1 LRRKYCSAKSV
12 AKQHFYF
19 FDSGLNAKHCILVS
33 NTQRHIQEIMEQ
45 NWSQLLK
52 QLMDRQTLLSEQATA
67 LMQGWLEGVIS
78 PELSGAI
85 LTALQFKGI
94 EASELAAMANVLQ
107 SQSEGQKLKDQF
119 GHIVDRSKPLIDTCG
134 TGGDGAST
142 FNISTSV
149 AFVVAAAGIPVAKH
163 GNRAISSRSGSAD
176 VLEAIGIHLSTS
188 TEKIYEALPAVGI
201 TFLFAPSWHPAM
213 KAVGA
218 IRRSL
223 GVRTVFNLIGPL
235 VNPLHPT
242 AQVLGVYN
250 KSLTHT
256 VAEALRLLDRQQAV
270 VLHSREGMD
279 EAGLGD
285 LTDISFLRDGI
296 VTEEAIAPQELGLTS
311 APLES
316 LKGGNV
322 QENADILRAV
332 LQGKGSQAQADCVAL
347 NSGLALR
354 IGGAASTWAEGVNL
368 ASEILKSGAAWTK
381 AEALVKFLQ

>member
-1 LRRKYCSAKSV
+1 
-12 AKQHFYF
+12 
-19 FDSGLNAKHCILVS
+19 
-33 NTQRHIQEIMEQ
+33 MEQ
-45 NWSQLLK
+45 NWSHLLK
-52 QLMDRQTLLSEQATA
+52 QLIDRQTLVTEQAES
-67 LMQGWLEGVIS
+67 LMEGWLKGAIA

-85 LTALQFKGI
+85 LTALQCKGV

-107 SQSEGQKLKDQF
+107 SQSESQKFTDKF

-163 GNRAISSRSGSAD
+163 GNRAVSSRSGSAD
-176 VLEAIGIHLSTS
+176 VLEAIGIHLEAPI
-188 TEKIYEALPAVGI
+188 EKIYEALAAIGI
-201 TFLFAPSWHPAM
+201 TFLFAPNWHPAM
-213 KAVGA
+213 RSVGA
-218 IRRSL
+218 IRKSL
-223 GVRTVFNLIGPL
+223 GIRTVFNLIGPL

-250 KSLTHT
+250 KNLTHT
-256 VAEALRLLDRQQAV
+256 LAEALRLLNRHQAV

-285 LTDISFLRDGI
+285 LTDISFLCDGQ
-296 VTEEAIAPQELGLTS
+296 VTEEAIAPQELGLNAAS
-311 APLES
+311 IER

-332 LQGKGSQAQADCVAL
+332 LQGKGDRAQTDCVVL

-354 IGGAASTWAEGVNL
+354 IGGAASNWAEGVNL
-368 ASEILKSGAAWTK
+368 ASEVLKSGAAWEK
-381 AEALVKFLQ
+381 AEALIKFLQ

>member
-1 LRRKYCSAKSV
+1 
-12 AKQHFYF
+12 
-19 FDSGLNAKHCILVS
+19 
-33 NTQRHIQEIMEQ
+33 MEQ

-52 QLMDRQTLLSEQATA
+52 QLIDCQTLTSEQSTA
-67 LMQGWLEGVIS
+67 LMQGWLEGAIA

-85 LTALQFKGI
+85 LTALQFKGV

-107 SQSEGQKLKDQF
+107 SQSEGQKSKEQF

-149 AFVVAAAGIPVAKH
+149 AFVTAAAGIPVAKH
-163 GNRAISSRSGSAD
+163 GNRAVSSRSGSAD
-176 VLEAIGIHLSTS
+176 VLEAIGIHLASP
-188 TEKIYEALPAVGI
+188 TEKIYEALAAVGI
-201 TFLFAPSWHPAM
+201 TFLFAPNWHPAM
-213 KAVGA
+213 KSVGA
-218 IRRSL
+218 IRKSL

-250 KSLTHT
+250 RKLTHT

-285 LTDISFLRDGI
+285 LTDISFLSNGQ
-296 VTEEAIAPQELGLTS
+296 VTEEVLSPQELGLTP
-311 APLES
+311 APLTS

-322 QENADILRAV
+322 QENAEILRAV
-332 LQGKGSQAQADCVAL
+332 LQGKGDRAQTDCVAL
-347 NSGLALR
+347 NSSLALR
-354 IGGAASTWAEGVNL
+354 IGGAASTWTEGVKL
-368 ASEILKSGAAWTK
+368 ASEILKSGAAWDK
-381 AEALVKFLQ
+381 AEALIKFLQ

>member
-1 LRRKYCSAKSV
+1 
-12 AKQHFYF
+12 
-19 FDSGLNAKHCILVS
+19 
-33 NTQRHIQEIMEQ
+33 MEQ
-45 NWSQLLK
+45 NWSHLLK
-52 QLMDRQTLLSEQATA
+52 QIIDKQTLASEQASS
-67 LMQGWLEGVIS
+67 LMQGWLEGAIA

-85 LTALQFKGI
+85 LTALQCKGV

-107 SQSEGQKLKDQF
+107 SQSESQKFNDKF
-119 GHIVDRSKPLIDTCG
+119 SHIVDRSKPLIDTCG
-134 TGGDGAST
+134 TGGDGVST

-163 GNRAISSRSGSAD
+163 GNRAVPSRSGSAD
-176 VLEAIGIHLSTS
+176 VLEAIGIHLTAPI
-188 TEKIYEALPAVGI
+188 EKIYEALPEIGI

-213 KAVGA
+213 KAVGM
-218 IRRSL
+218 IRKSL

-250 KSLTHT
+250 KNLTHT
-256 VAEALRLLDRQQAV
+256 LAEALRLLERDQAV

-285 LTDISFLRDGI
+285 LTDISFLSNGQ
-296 VTEEAIAPQELGLTS
+296 VTEETINPQELGLAFAS
-311 APLES
+311 IES
-316 LKGGNV
+316 LKGGHV

-332 LQGKGSQAQADCVAL
+332 LQGKGDRAQADCVAL

-354 IGGAASTWAEGVNL
+354 IGGAASTWAEGVRL
-368 ASEILKSGAAWTK
+368 ASDILQSGAAWEK

>member
-1 LRRKYCSAKSV
+1 
-12 AKQHFYF
+12 
-19 FDSGLNAKHCILVS
+19 
-33 NTQRHIQEIMEQ
+33 MEQ
-45 NWSQLLK
+45 NWSHLLK
-52 QLMDRQTLLSEQATA
+52 QIIDKQTLASEQASS
-67 LMQGWLEGVIS
+67 LMQGWLEGAIA

-85 LTALQFKGI
+85 LTALQCKGV

-107 SQSEGQKLKDQF
+107 SQSESQKFNDKF
-119 GHIVDRSKPLIDTCG
+119 SHIVDRSKPLIDTCG
-134 TGGDGAST
+134 TGGDGVST

-163 GNRAISSRSGSAD
+163 GNRAVSSRSGSAD
-176 VLEAIGIHLSTS
+176 VLEAIGIHLTAPI
-188 TEKIYEALPAVGI
+188 EKIYEALPEIGI

-213 KAVGA
+213 KAVA
-218 IRRSL
+218 TIRKSL
-223 GVRTVFNLIGPL
+223 GIRTVFNLIGPL

-250 KSLTHT
+250 KNLTYT
-256 VAEALRLLDRQQAV
+256 LAEALRLLERDQAV

-285 LTDISFLRDGI
+285 LTDISFLSNGQ
-296 VTEEAIAPQELGLTS
+296 VTEETINPQELGLAFAS
-311 APLES
+311 IES
-316 LKGGNV
+316 LKGGHV

-332 LQGKGSQAQADCVAL
+332 LQGKGDRAQADCVAL

-354 IGGAASTWAEGVNL
+354 IGGAASTWAEGVRL
-368 ASEILKSGAAWTK
+368 ASDILQSGSAWEK

>member
-1 LRRKYCSAKSV
+1 
-12 AKQHFYF
+12 
-19 FDSGLNAKHCILVS
+19 
-33 NTQRHIQEIMEQ
+33 MEQ

-52 QLMDRQTLLSEQATA
+52 QIIDRQTLASEQAAA
-67 LMQGWLEGVIS
+67 LMQGWLEGAIA

-85 LTALQFKGI
+85 LTALQIKGV

-107 SQSEGQKLKDQF
+107 SQSEGQKFNEKF
-119 GHIVDRSKPLIDTCG
+119 SHIVDRSKPLIDTCG

-149 AFVVAAAGIPVAKH
+149 AFVVATAGIPVAKH
-163 GNRAISSRSGSAD
+163 GNRAVSSRSGSAD
-176 VLEAIGIHLSTS
+176 VLEAIGVHLNAPTA
-188 TEKIYEALPAVGI
+188 KIYEALPAVGI

-213 KAVGA
+213 KAVGM
-218 IRRSL
+218 IRKSL
-223 GVRTVFNLIGPL
+223 GIRTVFNLIGPL

-250 KSLTHT
+250 RNLTHT
-256 VAEALRLLDRQQAV
+256 VAEALRLLDRQQAI

-285 LTDISFLRDGI
+285 LTDISFLCDGR
-296 VTEEAIAPQELGLTS
+296 VTEETIAPQELGLAS
-311 APLES
+311 ATIES

-322 QENADILRAV
+322 QENAEILRAV
-332 LQGKGSQAQADCVAL
+332 LQGKGDRAQSDCVAL

-354 IGGAASTWAEGVNL
+354 IGGAANTWAEGVRL
-368 ASEILKSGAAWTK
+368 ASEIIQSGAAWEK

>member
-1 LRRKYCSAKSV
+1 MYPFKLENIKRTTEE
-12 AKQHFYF
+12 
-19 FDSGLNAKHCILVS
+19 N
-33 NTQRHIQEIMEQ
+33 MER
-45 NWSQLLK
+45 NWTQLLK
-52 QLMDRQTLLSEQATA
+52 QLIDGQSLASEQATF
-67 LMQGWLEGVIS
+67 LMQGWLEGAIA

-85 LTALQFKGI
+85 LTALQCKGVT
-94 EASELAAMANVLQ
+94 ASELAAMAQVLQ
-107 SQSEGQKLKDQF
+107 SQSEGQKFHEKF

-163 GNRAISSRSGSAD
+163 GNRAVSSRSGSAD
-176 VLEAIGIHLSTS
+176 VLEAIGIHLAAP

-201 TFLFAPSWHPAM
+201 TFLFAPNWHPAM
-213 KAVGA
+213 KSVGA
-218 IRRSL
+218 IRKSL
-223 GVRTVFNLIGPL
+223 GIRTIFNLIGPL

-250 KSLTHT
+250 KSLTHIL
-256 VAEALRLLDRQQAV
+256 AEALRLLDRHQAV

-285 LTDISFLRDGI
+285 LTDISFLSNGQ
-296 VTEEAIAPQELGLTS
+296 VTEEAIAPQELGLAFAS
-311 APLES
+311 IEK
-316 LKGGNV
+316 LKGGSV
-322 QENADILRAV
+322 QENADILRSV
-332 LQGKGSQAQADCVAL
+332 LQGKGDRAQTDCVAL

-354 IGGAASTWAEGVNL
+354 ISGAANTWAEGVRL
-368 ASEILKSGAAWTK
+368 SSEILQSGAAWQK

>member
-1 LRRKYCSAKSV
+1 
-12 AKQHFYF
+12 
-19 FDSGLNAKHCILVS
+19 
-33 NTQRHIQEIMEQ
+33 MEQ

-52 QLMDRQTLLSEQATA
+52 QLIDRQSLTSEQATS
-67 LMQGWLEGVIS
+67 LMQGWLEGAIA

-85 LTALQFKGI
+85 LIALQLKGV

-107 SQSEGQKLKDQF
+107 SQSEGQKSHDQF

-163 GNRAISSRSGSAD
+163 GNRAVSSRSGSAD
-176 VLEAIGIHLSTS
+176 VLEAIGIHLASPI
-188 TEKIYEALPAVGI
+188 EKIYEALSAVGI
-201 TFLFAPSWHPAM
+201 TFLFAPNWHPAM
-213 KAVGA
+213 RSVGA
-218 IRRSL
+218 IRKSL

-242 AQVLGVYN
+242 GQVLGVYN

-270 VLHSREGMD
+270 VLHSREGLD

-285 LTDISFLRDGI
+285 LTDISFLSNGQ
-296 VTEEAIAPQELGLTS
+296 VTEEAINPQSLGLTP
-311 APLES
+311 APLAS

-322 QENADILRAV
+322 QENADILKAV
-332 LQGKGSQAQADCVAL
+332 LQGKGDRAQADCVAL

-354 IGGAASTWAEGVNL
+354 IGGAANSWNEGVEI
-368 ASEILKSGAAWTK
+368 ASQIIQSGAAWDK
-381 AEALVKFLQ
+381 AEALVRFLK

>member
-1 LRRKYCSAKSV
+1 
-12 AKQHFYF
+12 
-19 FDSGLNAKHCILVS
+19 
-33 NTQRHIQEIMEQ
+33 MEQ

-52 QLMDRQTLLSEQATA
+52 QLINRQNLANEQATA
-67 LMQGWLEGVIS
+67 LMQGWLEGAIA

-85 LTALQFKGI
+85 LTALQFKGV
-94 EASELAAMANVLQ
+94 EASELAAMAQVLQ
-107 SQSEGQKLKDQF
+107 SQSEGQRFNQQF
-119 GHIVDRSKPLIDTCG
+119 GNIVDRSKPLIDTCG

-163 GNRAISSRSGSAD
+163 GNRAVSSKSGSAD
-176 VLEAIGIHLSTS
+176 VLEAIGIHLAAPI
-188 TEKIYEALPAVGI
+188 EKIYEALPAVGI
-201 TFLFAPSWHPAM
+201 TFLFAPNWHPAM
-213 KAVGA
+213 KAVGT

-223 GVRTVFNLIGPL
+223 GIRTIFNLIGPL

-250 KSLTHT
+250 KGLTHT
-256 VAEALRLLDRQQAV
+256 LAEALRLLDRQQAV

-285 LTDISFLRDGI
+285 LTDISFLQNGQ
-296 VTEEAIAPQELGLTS
+296 VTEEAIAPQELGLAAS
-311 APLES
+311 PIES

-322 QENADILRAV
+322 QENAEILRSV
-332 LQGKGSQAQADCVAL
+332 LQGNGTQAQTDCVAL

-354 IGGAASTWAEGVNL
+354 IGGAASTWGEGVTL
-368 ASEILKSGAAWTK
+368 ASQIIASGAAWDK
-381 AEALVKFLQ
+381 AEALVKFLK

>member
-1 LRRKYCSAKSV
+1 
-12 AKQHFYF
+12 
-19 FDSGLNAKHCILVS
+19 
-33 NTQRHIQEIMEQ
+33 MEQ

-52 QLMDRQTLLSEQATA
+52 QLIDRQSLASEQATS
-67 LMQGWLEGVIS
+67 LMHGWLEGAIA

-85 LTALQFKGI
+85 LMALQFKGI
-94 EASELAAMANVLQ
+94 EASELAAMAKVLQ
-107 SQSEGQKLKDQF
+107 SQSEGQKFKQQF
-119 GHIVDRSKPLIDTCG
+119 GNIVDRSKPLLDTCG

-149 AFVVAAAGIPVAKH
+149 AFVVAAAGISVAKH
-163 GNRAISSRSGSAD
+163 GNRAVSSKSGSAD
-176 VLEAIGIHLSTS
+176 VLEAIGLHLATS

-201 TFLFAPSWHPAM
+201 TFLFAPNWHPAM

-218 IRRSL
+218 IRKNL

-250 KSLTHT
+250 KQLTHT
-256 VAEALRLLDRQQAV
+256 LAEALRLLDLQHAV
-270 VLHSREGMD
+270 VLHSREGID

-285 LTDISFLRDGI
+285 LTDISFLSNGQI
-296 VTEEAIAPQELGLTS
+296 TEEAIAPQELGLTH
-311 APLES
+311 APIES

-322 QENADILRAV
+322 QENAEILRLV
-332 LQGKGSQAQADCVAL
+332 LQGKGTQAQTDCVAL

-354 IGGAASTWAEGVNL
+354 IGGAASTWAEGVKL
-368 ASEILKSGAAWTK
+368 ASEILKNGAAWDK
-381 AEALVKFLQ
+381 AEALVKFLS

>member
-1 LRRKYCSAKSV
+1 
-12 AKQHFYF
+12 
-19 FDSGLNAKHCILVS
+19 
-33 NTQRHIQEIMEQ
+33 MEQ

-52 QLMDRQTLLSEQATA
+52 QIIDRQTLTSEQASS
-67 LMQGWLEGVIS
+67 LMQGWLEGAIA

-85 LTALQFKGI
+85 LTALQCKGV
-94 EASELAAMANVLQ
+94 EASELAVMANVLQ
-107 SQSEGQKLKDQF
+107 SQSESQKFNDKF
-119 GHIVDRSKPLIDTCG
+119 SHIVDRSKPLIDTCG
-134 TGGDGAST
+134 TGGDGVST

-163 GNRAISSRSGSAD
+163 GNRAVSSRSGSAD
-176 VLEAIGIHLSTS
+176 VLEAIGIHLTAPI
-188 TEKIYEALPAVGI
+188 EKIYEALPEIGI

-213 KAVGA
+213 KAVA
-218 IRRSL
+218 MIRKSL
-223 GVRTVFNLIGPL
+223 GIRTVFNLIGPL

-250 KSLTHT
+250 KNLTHT
-256 VAEALRLLDRQQAV
+256 LAEALRLLERAQAV

-285 LTDISFLRDGI
+285 LTDISFLSNGQ
-296 VTEEAIAPQELGLTS
+296 VTEETINPQELGLAFAS
-311 APLES
+311 IES

-332 LQGKGSQAQADCVAL
+332 LQGKGDRAQADCVAL

-354 IGGAASTWAEGVNL
+354 IGGAANTWAEGVRL
-368 ASEILKSGAAWTK
+368 ASDILQSGAAWGK

>member
-1 LRRKYCSAKSV
+1 
-12 AKQHFYF
+12 
-19 FDSGLNAKHCILVS
+19 
-33 NTQRHIQEIMEQ
+33 MEQ

-52 QLMDRQTLLSEQATA
+52 QLIDRQSLTSEQATS
-67 LMQGWLEGVIS
+67 LMQGWLEGAIA

-85 LTALQFKGI
+85 LIALQLKGVD
-94 EASELAAMANVLQ
+94 ASELAAMANVLQ

-163 GNRAISSRSGSAD
+163 GNRAVSSRSGSAD
-176 VLEAIGIHLSTS
+176 VLEAIGIHLASPI
-188 TEKIYEALPAVGI
+188 EKIYEALSVVGI
-201 TFLFAPSWHPAM
+201 TFLFAPNWHPAM
-213 KAVGA
+213 KSVGA
-218 IRRSL
+218 IRKNL
-223 GVRTVFNLIGPL
+223 AVRTVFNLIGPL

-250 KSLTHT
+250 QSLTHT

-270 VLHSREGMD
+270 VLHSREGLD

-285 LTDISFLRDGI
+285 LTDISFLSNGQ
-296 VTEEAIAPQELGLTS
+296 VTEEVINPQDLGLTP
-311 APLES
+311 APLAS

-322 QENADILRAV
+322 QENAEILKAV
-332 LQGKGSQAQADCVAL
+332 LQGKGDRAQADCVAL

-354 IGGAASTWAEGVNL
+354 IAGVANSWNEGVEI
-368 ASEILKSGAAWTK
+368 ASQIIQSGAAWDK
-381 AEALVKFLQ
+381 AEALVRFLK

>member
-1 LRRKYCSAKSV
+1 
-12 AKQHFYF
+12 
-19 FDSGLNAKHCILVS
+19 
-33 NTQRHIQEIMEQ
+33 MEQ

-52 QLMDRQTLLSEQATA
+52 QLMDRQTLVSEQATA
-67 LMQGWLEGVIS
+67 LMQGWLEGAIA

-107 SQSEGQKLKDQF
+107 SQSEGQKSNDQF
-119 GHIVDRSKPLIDTCG
+119 SHIVDRSKPLIDTCG

-149 AFVVAAAGIPVAKH
+149 AFVVAAAGVPVAKH
-163 GNRAISSRSGSAD
+163 GNRAVSSRSGSAD
-176 VLEAIGIHLSTS
+176 VLEAIGIHLASPI
-188 TEKIYEALPAVGI
+188 EKIYEALSVVGI
-201 TFLFAPSWHPAM
+201 TFLFAPNWHPAM
-213 KAVGA
+213 KSVGA
-218 IRRSL
+218 IRKSL

-270 VLHSREGMD
+270 VLHSREGLD

-285 LTDISFLRDGI
+285 LTDISFLSNGQ
-296 VTEEAIAPQELGLTS
+296 VTEEAINPQALGLTP
-311 APLES
+311 APLAS

-322 QENADILRAV
+322 QENAEILKAV
-332 LQGKGSQAQADCVAL
+332 LQGKGDRAQADCVAL

-354 IGGAASTWAEGVNL
+354 IAGVANSWNEGVEI
-368 ASEILKSGAAWTK
+368 ASQIIQSGAAWDK
-381 AEALVKFLQ
+381 AEALVRFLK

>member
-1 LRRKYCSAKSV
+1 LFNAIAKS
-12 AKQHFYF
+12 
-19 FDSGLNAKHCILVS
+19 CILLI
-33 NTQRHIQEIMEQ
+33 NTNQTIQSIILNRIMEQ

-52 QLMDRQTLLSEQATA
+52 QLIDRQSLASEQATS
-67 LMQGWLEGVIS
+67 LMHGWLEGAIA

-85 LTALQFKGI
+85 LMALQFKGI
-94 EASELAAMANVLQ
+94 EASELAAMAKVLQ
-107 SQSEGQKLKDQF
+107 SQSEGQKFKQQF
-119 GHIVDRSKPLIDTCG
+119 GNIVDRSKPLLDTCG

-149 AFVVAAAGIPVAKH
+149 AFVVAAAGISVAKH
-163 GNRAISSRSGSAD
+163 GNRAVSSKSGSAD
-176 VLEAIGIHLSTS
+176 VLEAIGLHLATS

-201 TFLFAPSWHPAM
+201 TFLFAPNWHPAM

-218 IRRSL
+218 IRKNL

-250 KSLTHT
+250 KQLTHT
-256 VAEALRLLDRQQAV
+256 LAEALRLLDLQHAV
-270 VLHSREGMD
+270 VLHSREGID

-285 LTDISFLRDGI
+285 LTDISFLSNGQI
-296 VTEEAIAPQELGLTS
+296 TEEAIAPQELGLTH
-311 APLES
+311 APIES

-322 QENADILRAV
+322 QENAEILRLV
-332 LQGKGSQAQADCVAL
+332 LQGKGTQAQTDCVAL

-354 IGGAASTWAEGVNL
+354 IGGAASTWAEGVKL
-368 ASEILKSGAAWTK
+368 ASEILKNGAAWDK
-381 AEALVKFLQ
+381 AEALVKFLS

>member
-1 LRRKYCSAKSV
+1 
-12 AKQHFYF
+12 
-19 FDSGLNAKHCILVS
+19 
-33 NTQRHIQEIMEQ
+33 MEQ
-45 NWSQLLK
+45 NWSHLLK
-52 QLMDRQTLLSEQATA
+52 QIIDKQTLASEQASS
-67 LMQGWLEGVIS
+67 LMQGWLEGAIA

-85 LTALQFKGI
+85 LTALQCKGV

-107 SQSEGQKLKDQF
+107 SQSESQKFNDKF
-119 GHIVDRSKPLIDTCG
+119 SHIVDRSKPLIDTCG
-134 TGGDGAST
+134 TGGDGVST

-163 GNRAISSRSGSAD
+163 GNRAVSSRSGSAD
-176 VLEAIGIHLSTS
+176 VLEAIGIHLTAPI
-188 TEKIYEALPAVGI
+188 EKIYEALPEIGI

-213 KAVGA
+213 KAVGM
-218 IRRSL
+218 IRKSL

-250 KSLTHT
+250 KNLTYT
-256 VAEALRLLDRQQAV
+256 LAEALRLLERDQAV

-285 LTDISFLRDGI
+285 LTDISFLSNGQ
-296 VTEEAIAPQELGLTS
+296 VTEETINPQELGLAFAS
-311 APLES
+311 IES
-316 LKGGNV
+316 LKGGHV

-332 LQGKGSQAQADCVAL
+332 LQGKGDRAQADCVAL

-354 IGGAASTWAEGVNL
+354 IGGAASTWAEGVRL
-368 ASEILKSGAAWTK
+368 ASDILQSGAAWEK

>member
-1 LRRKYCSAKSV
+1 MA
-12 AKQHFYF
+12 
-19 FDSGLNAKHCILVS
+19 
-33 NTQRHIQEIMEQ
+33 Q

-52 QLMDRQTLLSEQATA
+52 QLMAKQSLSSDQATS
-67 LMQGWLEGVIS
+67 LMHGWLEEAIA

-85 LTALQFKGI
+85 LMALQFKGV

-107 SQSEGQKLKDQF
+107 SQSEGQKFKEKF
-119 GHIVDRSKPLIDTCG
+119 GHIVDRAKPLIDTCG

-142 FNISTSV
+142 FNISTAV
-149 AFVVAAAGIPVAKH
+149 AFVAAAAGIPVAKH
-163 GNRAISSRSGSAD
+163 GNRAVSSRSGSAD
-176 VLEAIGIHLSTS
+176 VLEAIGIHLGTA

-201 TFLFAPSWHPAM
+201 TFLFAPNWHPAM

-250 KSLTHT
+250 QNLTHT

-285 LTDISFLRDGI
+285 LTDISFLQNGS
-296 VTEEAIAPQELGLTS
+296 VTEETLSPQELGLAP
-311 APLES
+311 APLAS

-332 LQGKGSQAQADCVAL
+332 LQGKGTQAQTDCVAL

-354 IGGAASTWAEGVNL
+354 IGGAASSWAEGVNL
-368 ASEILKSGAAWTK
+368 ASDILKNGTAWLK
-381 AEALVKFLQ
+381 AEELVNFLK

>member
-1 LRRKYCSAKSV
+1 
-12 AKQHFYF
+12 
-19 FDSGLNAKHCILVS
+19 
-33 NTQRHIQEIMEQ
+33 MEQ
-45 NWSQLLK
+45 NWSHLLK
-52 QLMDRQTLLSEQATA
+52 QIIDRKTLASEQASS
-67 LMQGWLEGVIS
+67 LMQGWLEGAIA

-85 LTALQFKGI
+85 LTALQCKGV

-107 SQSEGQKLKDQF
+107 SQSESQKFNDKF
-119 GHIVDRSKPLIDTCG
+119 SHIVDRSKPLIDTCG
-134 TGGDGAST
+134 TGGDGIST

-149 AFVVAAAGIPVAKH
+149 AFVAAAAGIPVAKH
-163 GNRAISSRSGSAD
+163 GNRAVSSRSGSAD
-176 VLEAIGIHLSTS
+176 VLEAIGIHLTAPI
-188 TEKIYEALPAVGI
+188 EKIYEALPEIGI

-213 KAVGA
+213 KAVA
-218 IRRSL
+218 TIRKSL
-223 GVRTVFNLIGPL
+223 GIRTVFNLIGPL

-250 KSLTHT
+250 KNLTHT
-256 VAEALRLLDRQQAV
+256 LAEALRLLERDQAV

-285 LTDISFLRDGI
+285 LTDISFLSNGQ
-296 VTEEAIAPQELGLTS
+296 VTEETINPQELGLAFAS
-311 APLES
+311 IES

-332 LQGKGSQAQADCVAL
+332 LQGKGDRAQADCVAL

-354 IGGAASTWAEGVNL
+354 IGGAASTWAEGISL
-368 ASEILKSGAAWTK
+368 ASDILQSGAAWEK

>member
-1 LRRKYCSAKSV
+1 
-12 AKQHFYF
+12 
-19 FDSGLNAKHCILVS
+19 
-33 NTQRHIQEIMEQ
+33 MEQ

-52 QLMDRQTLLSEQATA
+52 QIIDRQTLTSEQASS
-67 LMQGWLEGVIS
+67 LMQGWLEGAIA

-85 LTALQFKGI
+85 LTALQCKGV
-94 EASELAAMANVLQ
+94 EASELAVMANVLQ
-107 SQSEGQKLKDQF
+107 SQSESQKFNDKF
-119 GHIVDRSKPLIDTCG
+119 SHIVDRSKPLIDTCG
-134 TGGDGAST
+134 TGGDGVST

-163 GNRAISSRSGSAD
+163 GNRAVSSRSGSAD
-176 VLEAIGIHLSTS
+176 VLEAIGIHLTAPI
-188 TEKIYEALPAVGI
+188 EKIYEALPEIGI

-213 KAVGA
+213 KAVA
-218 IRRSL
+218 MIRKSL
-223 GVRTVFNLIGPL
+223 GIRTVFNLIGPL

-250 KSLTHT
+250 KNLTHT
-256 VAEALRLLDRQQAV
+256 LAEALRLLECAQAV

-285 LTDISFLRDGI
+285 LTDISFLSNGQ
-296 VTEEAIAPQELGLTS
+296 VTEETINPQELGLAFAS
-311 APLES
+311 IES

-332 LQGKGSQAQADCVAL
+332 LQGKGDRAQADCVAL

-354 IGGAASTWAEGVNL
+354 IGGAANTWAEGVRL
-368 ASEILKSGAAWTK
+368 ASDILQSGAAWGK

>member
-1 LRRKYCSAKSV
+1 
-12 AKQHFYF
+12 
-19 FDSGLNAKHCILVS
+19 
-33 NTQRHIQEIMEQ
+33 MEQ

-52 QLMDRQTLLSEQATA
+52 QLIDRQNLANEQATA
-67 LMQGWLEGVIS
+67 LMQGWLEGAIA

-85 LTALQFKGI
+85 LTALQFKGV
-94 EASELAAMANVLQ
+94 EASELAAMAQVLQ
-107 SQSEGQKLKDQF
+107 SQSEGQKFNQQF
-119 GHIVDRSKPLIDTCG
+119 GNIVDRTKPLIDTCG

-163 GNRAISSRSGSAD
+163 GNRAVSSKSGSAD
-176 VLEAIGIHLSTS
+176 VLEAIGIHLASPI
-188 TEKIYEALPAVGI
+188 EKIYEALPAVGI
-201 TFLFAPSWHPAM
+201 TFLFAPNWHPAM

-223 GVRTVFNLIGPL
+223 GIRTIFNLIGPL

-250 KSLTHT
+250 KGLTHT
-256 VAEALRLLDRQQAV
+256 LAEALRLLDRQQAV

-285 LTDISFLRDGI
+285 FTDISFLQNGQ
-296 VTEEAIAPQELGLTS
+296 VTEEAIAPQELGLAA
-311 APLES
+311 APIGS

-322 QENADILRAV
+322 QENAEILRLV
-332 LQGKGSQAQADCVAL
+332 LQGKGSQAQTDCVAL

-354 IGGAASTWAEGVNL
+354 IGGAASTWGEGVAL
-368 ASEILKSGAAWTK
+368 ASKIIASGAAWDK
-381 AEALVKFLQ
+381 AEALVKFLK

>member
-1 LRRKYCSAKSV
+1 
-12 AKQHFYF
+12 
-19 FDSGLNAKHCILVS
+19 
-33 NTQRHIQEIMEQ
+33 MEQ
-45 NWSQLLK
+45 NWSHLLK
-52 QLMDRQTLLSEQATA
+52 QIIDKQTLASEQASL
-67 LMQGWLEGVIS
+67 LMQGWLEGAIA

-85 LTALQFKGI
+85 LTALQCKGV

-107 SQSEGQKLKDQF
+107 SQSESQKFNDKF
-119 GHIVDRSKPLIDTCG
+119 SHIVDRSKPLIDTCG
-134 TGGDGAST
+134 TGGDGIST

-163 GNRAISSRSGSAD
+163 GNRAVSSRSGSAD
-176 VLEAIGIHLSTS
+176 VLEAIGIHLTAPI
-188 TEKIYEALPAVGI
+188 EKIYEALPEIGI

-213 KAVGA
+213 KAVA
-218 IRRSL
+218 TIRKNL
-223 GVRTVFNLIGPL
+223 GIRTVFNLIGPL
-235 VNPLHPT
+235 VNPLYPT

-250 KSLTHT
+250 KDLTHT
-256 VAEALRLLDRQQAV
+256 LAEALRLLERDQAV

-285 LTDISFLRDGI
+285 LTDISFLSNGQ
-296 VTEEAIAPQELGLTS
+296 VTEETINPQELGLAFAS
-311 APLES
+311 VKS

-332 LQGKGSQAQADCVAL
+332 LQGKGDRAQADCVAL

-354 IGGAASTWAEGVNL
+354 IGGAASTWAEGVRL
-368 ASEILKSGAAWTK
+368 ASDILQSGAAWEK

>member
-1 LRRKYCSAKSV
+1 
-12 AKQHFYF
+12 
-19 FDSGLNAKHCILVS
+19 
-33 NTQRHIQEIMEQ
+33 MEQ

-52 QLMDRQTLLSEQATA
+52 QLIDRQSLVTEQATS
-67 LMQGWLEGVIS
+67 LMHGWLEGAIA

-94 EASELAAMANVLQ
+94 EASELAAMAKVLQ
-107 SQSEGQKLKDQF
+107 SQSEGQKFKEQF
-119 GHIVDRSKPLIDTCG
+119 SHIVDRSKPLIDTCG

-149 AFVVAAAGIPVAKH
+149 AFVVASAGIPVAKH
-163 GNRAISSRSGSAD
+163 GNRAVSSKSGSAD
-176 VLEAIGIHLSTS
+176 VLEAIGIHLATS

-201 TFLFAPSWHPAM
+201 TFLFAPNWHPAM

-218 IRRSL
+218 IRKSL
-223 GVRTVFNLIGPL
+223 GIRTIFNLIGPL

-250 KSLTHT
+250 KQLTHT
-256 VAEALRLLDRQQAV
+256 VAETLRLLDLQQAV
-270 VLHSREGMD
+270 VLHSREGID

-285 LTDISFLRDGI
+285 LTDISFLSNGR
-296 VTEEAIAPQELGLTS
+296 VTEEAIAPQKLGLTH
-311 APLES
+311 APIES

-322 QENADILRAV
+322 QENAEILRLV
-332 LQGKGSQAQADCVAL
+332 LQGKGTQSQTDCVAL

-354 IGGAASTWAEGVNL
+354 IGGAASTWAEGVKL
-368 ASEILKSGAAWTK
+368 ASEILKNGAAWDK
-381 AEALVKFLQ
+381 AEALVKFLS